1 MDNFTPDNIPET
13 EEYTIRGN
21 ELTTLIVQPGFV
33 ESIIPEAQQFDEVEQ
48 AFRFIF
54 RNNREYGIVLWNGIP
69 IRFSY
74 IDDLPEMV
82 EPLVSLLQFVNT
94 GMLGEHKVRFQTKN
108 LDLEWNVSLR
118 EKELILSQHCHRISG
133 NYAEILNRLGMISL
147 SCNAFLKEWKLP
159 VAQLVEAFH
168 RSDITITSDSGEKVI
183 GQLKLLDETIQ
194 ERGVLYQY

>member
-74 IDDLPEMV
+74 IDDLPAMV
-82 EPLVSLLQFVNT
+82 EPLVGLLQFVNT
-94 GMLGEHKVRFQTKN
+94 GIPGEHKARFQTKN

-118 EKELILSQHCHRISG
+118 EKGLLLSQHCHRISG

-147 SCNAFLKEWKLP
+147 SCDAFLKEWKLP
-159 VAQLVEAFH
+159 VAQLVEAFL

>member
-1 MDNFTPDNIPET
+1 MDDFTPDNIPET
-13 EEYTIRGN
+13 EEYTIRGR

-33 ESIIPEAQQFDEVEQ
+33 ESIIPEEKRLDEVEQ
-48 AFRFIF
+48 AYRFIF
-54 RNNREYGIVLWNGIP
+54 RNNREFGIILWNGIP

-74 IDDLPEMV
+74 IDDLPAMV
-82 EPLVSLLQFVNT
+82 EPLARLLQFVST
-94 GMLGEHKVRFQTKN
+94 GIPGEHKAHFQTKN

-118 EKELILSQHCHRISG
+118 ENGLLLSQHCHRISG

-147 SCNAFLKEWKLP
+147 TCDAFLKEWKLL

-168 RSDITITSDSGEKVI
+168 RSAVSMASDSGEKVI

>member
-1 MDNFTPDNIPET
+1 MDDFTPDNREM
-13 EEYTIRGN
+13 EEYTIRGS

-33 ESIIPEAQQFDEVEQ
+33 EGILPEEKRFDEVEQ
-48 AFRFIF
+48 AYRFIF
-54 RNNREYGIVLWNGIP
+54 RNNREFGIVLWNGVP

-74 IDDLPEMV
+74 IDDFPSMI
-82 EPLVSLLQFVNT
+82 EPLVSLLQFVRM
-94 GMLGEHKVRFQTKN
+94 GIPGEHTTHFRTKN

-118 EKELILSQHCHRISG
+118 ENGLLLSQHCHRISG

-147 SCNAFLKEWKLP
+147 SCDAFLKEWKLP

-168 RSDITITSDSGEKVI
+168 RSDVRITSGSGEQVI
-183 GQLKLLDETIQ
+183 GQLKLLDEIIQ